1 MRRIVKYGERGAEPA
16 TTEAAKCGSPLRTM
30 SGHSKWAQIKRQK
43 GANDQKRGQSF
54 TKLAAAVTVA
64 AREKG
69 GDPEMNFGL
78 RLAVDRAKAANMPKD
93 NIERAIKRGTGELG
107 GAQLEDLTY
116 EAYGPEGVALLIQA
130 LTDNKNRALGE
141 VKIALN
147 KHGGKMASGGS
158 VQYLFK
164 PAGHILLKKKDFD
177 RQFEIALEAGA
188 DDVQEHG
195 EFVSVETRPSDLQAV
210 RQALLSAGQVI
221 GEAELTWLPTTTAT
235 LSEAGLAQ
243 LDKLE
248 EALDEA
254 DDVVKVIDNAA

>member
-1 MRRIVKYGERGAEPA
+1 
-16 TTEAAKCGSPLRTM
+16 M

-78 RLAVDRAKAANMPKD
+78 RLAIDRAKAANMPKD

-107 GAQLEDLTY
+107 GALLEDTTY
-116 EAYGPEGVALLIQA
+116 EAYGPEGVALLIQT
-130 LTDNKNRALGE
+130 LSDNKNRALGE

-147 KHGGKMASGGS
+147 KHGGKLASAGS

-164 PAGHILLKKKDFD
+164 PAGHILLKKGNFD
-177 RQFEIALEAGA
+177 RQFELALEAGA
-188 DDVQEHG
+188 DDVQEMG

-210 RQALLSAGQVI
+210 RQTLIDGGQTVE
-221 GEAELTWLPTTTAT
+221 EAELTWQPVTTAM
-235 LSEAGLAQ
+235 LSEDALAQ
-243 LDKLE
+243 LEKLE